1 MPRIAPITLKKFV
14 LGGFFTA
21 CSILASAQPGQSKEQ
36 QELERQRQQLK
47 RELEQAQEMLNSNKK
62 NTKENLSVLASI
74 NHKLNIQEN
83 MLNNISREI
92 NLMDNNIS
100 RSQRDVNKMQ
110 LLLDTL
116 RQQYAISM
124 VYAYKNRSNHDFLNF
139 IFSASSFNDAIKRI
153 TYLKS
158 YRNYREMQGENIL
171 LTQRMLRQRIDEL
184 SGNKL
189 KKNVVL
195 EVQSKEVDALQQQQN
210 EKNAIVQRL
219 KAQGKELNNQ
229 IAAKRKQMQKVDNAI
244 KLAIK
249 LEMEKLKKE
258 AAAKAAAAK
267 AAAAKTNTAA
277 KTGTAKTTVKPTEP
291 KPVEN
296 KSVLL
301 ATEADVTLNSN
312 FERNRGSLP
321 WPVGS
326 GFLLLRYGSNKLDNG
341 IVVDS
346 KGISIGCDIG
356 TTVKS
361 VFEGEVILV
370 NNYDDVH
377 LVVIK
382 HGRYFTGY
390 SNINS
395 VTVSKGQNV
404 KVGQAI
410 GKAAANLD
418 GVGAVEFQISNE
430 NSELNPEA
438 WLKRR

>member
-1 MPRIAPITLKKFV
+1 MRLGTRLLRIFLLTGIV
-14 LGGFFTA
+14 LAVTGM
-21 CSILASAQPGQSKEQ
+21 ASAQPGTSKEQ
-36 QELERQRQQLK
+36 QDLERQRQQLK
-47 RELEQAQEMLNSNKK
+47 RELEEAQEMLNSNKK
-62 NTKENLSVLASI
+62 NTRENLSVLANI

-92 NLMDNNIS
+92 NLMDNNIN

-116 RQQYAISM
+116 RQEYAKSM

-267 AAAAKTNTAA
+267 AAAAKNNVTA
-277 KTGTAKTTVKPTEP
+277 KTGTAKSTAKTAEP

-312 FERNRGSLP
+312 FERNRGNLP

-326 GFLLLRYGSNKLDNG
+326 GFLLLRYGANKLDNG

-356 TTVKS
+356 TTVKAI
-361 VFEGEVILV
+361 FDGEVILV
-370 NNYDDVH
+370 NSYDDVH

-390 SNINS
+390 SNING
-395 VTVSKGQNV
+395 VTVSKGQNI
-404 KVGQAI
+404 KVGQVI
-410 GKAAANLD
+410 GKSAANLD

>member
-1 MPRIAPITLKKFV
+1 MRVKSPIILFLFSAGMFLWSMPMAH
-14 LGGFFTA
+14 
-21 CSILASAQPGQSKEQ
+21 AQPGNSREQ

-47 RELEQAQEMLNSNKK
+47 RELEEAQEMLNSNKK
-62 NTKENLSVLASI
+62 NTKENLSVLANI

-83 MLNNISREI
+83 MVNNISREI
-92 NLMDNNIS
+92 NIMDNNIS
-100 RSQRDVNKMQ
+100 RSQRDVSKMQ

-116 RQQYAISM
+116 RLEYAKSM

-171 LTQRMLRQRIDEL
+171 LTQRMLRQRIGEL
-184 SGNKL
+184 SGNKE

-195 EVQSKEVDALQQQQN
+195 EIQTKEVDALQQQQN
-210 EKNAIVQRL
+210 EKNAIVLRL

-267 AAAAKTNTAA
+267 AAAAKNNTTA
-277 KTGTAKTTVKPTEP
+277 KTGTAKTTAKAAEP

-301 ATEADVTLNSN
+301 ATDADVTLNSN
-312 FERNRGSLP
+312 FERNRGNLP

-346 KGISIGCDIG
+346 KGISVGCDIG

-361 VFEGEVILV
+361 VFDGEVILV

-395 VTVSKGQNV
+395 VAVAKGQTV
-404 KVGQAI
+404 KVGQII

-430 NSELNPEA
+430 SSELNPEA